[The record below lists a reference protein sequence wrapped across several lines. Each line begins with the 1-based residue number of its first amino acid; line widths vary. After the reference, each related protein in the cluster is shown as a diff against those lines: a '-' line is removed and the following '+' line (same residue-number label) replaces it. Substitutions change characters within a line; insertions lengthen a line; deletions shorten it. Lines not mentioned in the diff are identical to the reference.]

1 MGLKKLAVSPPP
13 WSWVNIDRDE
23 NKICSYRAIRIYAGS
38 TKTLIHMWLA
48 GSDRNGWVKIQDCI
62 LKNLYLK

>member
-1 MGLKKLAVSPPP
+1 MGFKEISCKPPP

-38 TKTLIHMWLA
+38 TKTLMTHVV
-48 GSDRNGWVKIQDCI
+48 GWIEMDGLRFKIAF
-62 LKNLYLK
+62 KKTFT